1 MYWKAPIMKAHAARR
16 ACKLNHH
23 DNVAFTD
30 AATLQQPWLSDMR
43 IASVSHSCS
52 ALPFEV
58 APAAMTI
65 TITPAASDRMRHF
78 LASTPTAAGVRFGV
92 KRTGCSGFAYVVD
105 LAETLDEGDKT
116 VDVDGLPLIVNDKS
130 LALVEGT
137 VIDFQRQG
145 LNASFVFHNPNATG
159 ECGCGESFTVG

>member
-1 MYWKAPIMKAHAARR
+1 
-16 ACKLNHH
+16 
-23 DNVAFTD
+23 
-30 AATLQQPWLSDMR
+30 
-43 IASVSHSCS
+43 
-52 ALPFEV
+52 
-58 APAAMTI
+58 MTI
-65 TITPAASDRMRHF
+65 TITPAASERMRQF
-78 LASTPTAAGVRFGV
+78 LERTPAAAGVRFGV

-105 LAETLDEGDKT
+105 LAEAIGADDRLIEVEG
-116 VDVDGLPLIVNDKS
+116 LSLIVNDKS

>member
-1 MYWKAPIMKAHAARR
+1 M
-16 ACKLNHH
+16 
-23 DNVAFTD
+23 
-30 AATLQQPWLSDMR
+30 S
-43 IASVSHSCS
+43 
-52 ALPFEV
+52 
-58 APAAMTI
+58 I
-65 TITPAASDRMRHF
+65 TITPAAHARMRHF
-78 LASTPTAAGVRFGV
+78 LAVTPAAAGVRFGV

-105 LAETLDEGDKT
+105 LAEALGEGDRL

-130 LALVEGT
+130 VAMVDGT